1 MASYHLS
8 VKIGKNSSGAK
19 HAAYI
24 SREGK
29 YADKE
34 DCEAVLNE
42 NMPDWAKEPND
53 FWQAAD
59 QYERANG
66 SIYREFEISLPR
78 ELTPEQR
85 LKLVKEFTKIE
96 LGNKF
101 TYTAA
106 IHNPKAAIEG
116 GEQPHAHI
124 MYSERTLDG
133 IERPAE
139 QHFKRYNAKNPERGG
154 CQKANTAKTKDER
167 KTELVALRERWA
179 KLQNKH
185 LAAAG
190 MPGRVTHRSLAA
202 QGIARLPEAHIGP
215 KRRDLFALVKAS
227 RDAEKEVMMKAKVQ
241 RALTEEMGI
250 FELIGFINTFTDE
263 EHALYRAMTKERN
276 AAQAPAPAPKT
287 IAVEPPPKPKPAPE
301 VQEDPIYA
309 IEDVYLSAMYEVSHS
324 LQDRGKSTDFVR
336 AALEKNF
343 NFSLT
348 EESLTTLYYR
358 LEGDKFESAIDRG
371 DALRRNPKTPEQA
384 AAASR
389 AAELSSRAAVI
400 GRSR

>member
-1 MASYHLS
+1 
-8 VKIGKNSSGAK
+8 
-19 HAAYI
+19 
-24 SREGK
+24 
-29 YADKE
+29 
-34 DCEAVLNE
+34 
-42 NMPDWAKEPND
+42 
-53 FWQAAD
+53 
-59 QYERANG
+59 
-66 SIYREFEISLPR
+66 
-78 ELTPEQR
+78 
-85 LKLVKEFTKIE
+85 
-96 LGNKF
+96 
-101 TYTAA
+101 
-106 IHNPKAAIEG
+106 
-116 GEQPHAHI
+116 
-124 MYSERTLDG
+124 
-133 IERPAE
+133 
-139 QHFKRYNAKNPERGG
+139 
-154 CQKANTAKTKDER
+154 
-167 KTELVALRERWA
+167 
-179 KLQNKH
+179 
-185 LAAAG
+185 
-190 MPGRVTHRSLAA
+190 
-202 QGIARLPEAHIGP
+202 
-215 KRRDLFALVKAS
+215 
-227 RDAEKEVMMKAKVQ
+227 
-241 RALTEEMGI
+241 
-250 FELIGFINTFTDE
+250 
-263 EHALYRAMTKERN
+263 MTKERN